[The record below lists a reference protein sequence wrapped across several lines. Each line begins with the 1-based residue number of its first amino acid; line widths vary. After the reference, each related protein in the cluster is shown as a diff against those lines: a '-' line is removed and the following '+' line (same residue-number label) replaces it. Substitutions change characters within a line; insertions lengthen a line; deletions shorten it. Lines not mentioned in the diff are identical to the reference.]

1 MKRKRVVA
9 LILSG
14 VICGACAVGA
24 YASFVD
30 SIAIDSSIKMGA
42 VNIDLK
48 EYQKDKSSGKLV
60 DYVNGTQEEP
70 KIVVPAEQ
78 ISKIPTV
85 TNKGEDCYLRAS
97 FTYSGATEEL
107 TALSDEDLSGIT
119 EDWEKIGD
127 YWYYKNVLKKGDSV
141 DIFQGISV
149 PADWTE
155 AHADQEL
162 KVNVK
167 AEAIQAKNFKPD
179 YSAMS
184 PWGNQTIELALTE
197 DDGEVTEVQKNVK
210 LSVEFNG
217 DAHKLVAA
225 PKNFFQNFGTMMP
238 GDTFSDSVKLANT
251 TDKEAELFFRTD
263 LKNQTAEQIDLL
275 SKINLMVNYGGKEVY
290 NGPLK
295 ADDLNTY
302 ISLGKYKAGQE
313 GKLDFT
319 VSVPK
324 ELNNTYALQ
333 KADVRW
339 IFTVKEQE
347 DAKKKDKDS
356 NTGGNDS
363 GSSSGG
369 GSEASSTTGGGSSTS
384 APVKTGDDTN
394 VYPLLLAIGVSALGV
409 VTVIVTKKKGKD
421 EE

>member
-1 MKRKRVVA
+1 MKRKKVLA
-9 LILSG
+9 LILACT
-14 VICGACAVGA
+14 VCGATAIGA
-24 YASFVD
+24 YAAFVD
-30 SIAIDSSIKMGA
+30 SIAIDSSIQMGL

-48 EYQKDKSSGKLV
+48 EYQEDKSSGKLV
-60 DYVNGTQEEP
+60 DYVNGTANEP
-70 KIVVPAEQ
+70 KIVLPAEQ
-78 ISKIPTV
+78 ISKIPKV

-97 FTYSGATEEL
+97 FTYSGATDEL
-107 TALSDEDLSGIT
+107 EGLSDDDLTGMT

-127 YWYYKNVLKKGDSV
+127 YWYYKNVLKKGDST

-155 AHADQEL
+155 AHASQEL
-162 KVNVK
+162 KVNVR

-184 PWGNQTIELALTE
+184 PWGNHTIELALTE

-238 GDTFSDSVKLANT
+238 GDTFSDSVKLSNT

-275 SKINLMVNYGGKEVY
+275 SKINLAVTYNGKEVY

-295 ADDLNTY
+295 ADDLNSY
-302 ISLGKYKAGQE
+302 VSLGKYKSGQE

-319 VSVPK
+319 ISVPK

-347 DAKKKDKDS
+347 DAKKKDNSTD
-356 NTGGNDS
+356 NGG
-363 GSSSGG
+363 SSGG
-369 GSEASSTTGGGSSTS
+369 GSDAVSHDTGSSS
-384 APVKTGDDTN
+384 ASPVKTGDDTN
-394 VYPLLLAIGVSALGV
+394 IYPLLLALGVSALGG
-409 VTVIVTKKKGKD
+409 VTLVITKKKGK
-421 EE
+421 EEKK